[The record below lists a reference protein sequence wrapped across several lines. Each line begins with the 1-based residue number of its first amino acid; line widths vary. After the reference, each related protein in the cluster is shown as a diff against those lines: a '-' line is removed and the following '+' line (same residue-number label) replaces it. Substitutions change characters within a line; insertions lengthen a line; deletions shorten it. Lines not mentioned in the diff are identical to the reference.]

1 MSKPQVQKIIR
12 STPSK
17 EEKASKKETTTKG
30 RPVFSEVI
38 INHSRHHGHK
48 MMDVLGSGSSAAEEF
63 KENLDNIVMCQDC
76 KEFPPNLVEEFS
88 SGDLV
93 CGTCGLVVPGRIV
106 DTRSEWRTFAND
118 DQNNDDPSRVGDAG
132 NPLFEDSV
140 GTLQTNIG
148 RDGSNAFHLQRAQN
162 KTVEKGSKALKEGF
176 AQIKQFV
183 DTLQAGNV
191 VRDSAQHIYK
201 LVEDG
206 KVMKGKPQ
214 EAIIAGCIFIAC
226 RSNNT
231 PRTFREIYNLTHVS
245 KKEIGRVFK
254 QLESYLIKKQ
264 MEDPT
269 GSLISIQN
277 VAGFQST
284 SSTSASDLV
293 TRYISN
299 LGIRNQALAEKV
311 AKALAAKTSS
321 VPDLAGRSP
330 LSVAAACIYMASH
343 LISEPKTSKEIA
355 NIAGVSD
362 GTIKTAYR
370 FLYQARETLITADL
384 LPNVKASL
392 DKLPPN

>member
-1 MSKPQVQKIIR
+1 M
-12 STPSK
+12 
-17 EEKASKKETTTKG
+17 
-30 RPVFSEVI
+30 
-38 INHSRHHGHK
+38 
-48 MMDVLGSGSSAAEEF
+48 
-63 KENLDNIVMCQDC
+63 
-76 KEFPPNLVEEFS
+76 
-88 SGDLV
+88 
-93 CGTCGLVVPGRIV
+93 
-106 DTRSEWRTFAND
+106 
-118 DQNNDDPSRVGDAG
+118 
-132 NPLFEDSV
+132 
-140 GTLQTNIG
+140 
-148 RDGSNAFHLQRAQN
+148 
-162 KTVEKGSKALKEGF
+162 
-176 AQIKQFV
+176 